1 MFASIGPKS
10 LTATTSI
17 FLMSCQAALLS
28 VNLPILPK
36 PLIAILYFITSILYL
51 LNIELLYIFKQYT
64 YLS

>member
-17 FLMSCQAALLS
+17 FFTLLS
-28 VNLPILPK
+28 ISALSVSLPILPK

-51 LNIELLYIFKQYT
+51 LDIELLYIFKQYT